1 MKRSCTDTF
10 FVFYF
15 NHSFEFRTIKER
27 KKDKRTTGDKSTKTQ
42 DDAMEVI
49 MIRDHKITN

>member
-42 DDAMEVI
+42 DDAMEV
-49 MIRDHKITN
+49 MTRDQKITN